1 MKMLKETMNQLE
13 NIVNQDVMAI
23 GIRRA
28 QEQAS
33 FVLLL
38 IQNTSSDVLGEEFD
52 YLEDYSKVPKAIAY
66 ERLED
71 IERYEELFHKG
82 WDFRELVEEAV
93 DVLNIKLA

>member
-52 YLEDYSKVPKAIAY
+52 YLEDHSKIPKAIAY
-66 ERLED
+66 ELLED

-93 DVLNIKLA
+93 DALNVKLA

>member
-28 QEQAS
+28 QEQAN

-38 IQNTSSDVLGEEFD
+38 IQNASSDVLGEEFD

-66 ERLED
+66 ELLED
-71 IERYEELFHKG
+71 IEKYEELFHKG

-93 DVLNIKLA
+93 DALNVKLA

>member
-1 MKMLKETMNQLE
+1 MKMLKETLNQLE

-52 YLEDYSKVPKAIAY
+52 YLEDCSKVPKAIAY
-66 ERLED
+66 ELLED
-71 IERYEELFHKG
+71 IEKYEELFHKG
-82 WDFRELVEEAV
+82 WDFRDLVEEAV
-93 DVLNIKLA
+93 DALNVKLA